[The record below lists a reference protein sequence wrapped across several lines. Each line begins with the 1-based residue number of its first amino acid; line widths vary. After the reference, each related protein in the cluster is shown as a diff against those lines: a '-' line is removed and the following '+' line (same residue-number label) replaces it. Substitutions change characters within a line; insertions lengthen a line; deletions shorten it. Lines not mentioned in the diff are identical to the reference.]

1 MPTTETYRTIQ
12 GDTWDWIA
20 KKLGWGETAM
30 HRLIEAN
37 PDHNQVLIF
46 DSGVVLTVPDY
57 TPDPVKVALPPWK
70 TAS

>member
-1 MPTTETYRTIQ
+1 MPTIKTYRTVQ

-30 HRLIEAN
+30 HRLIQAN
-37 PDHNQVLIF
+37 PDHKQALIF

-57 TPDPVKVALPPWK
+57 RPAPVEVPLPPWK
-70 TAS
+70 AAT